1 MSETA
6 AGPSVGPYERVLW
19 SSPSIA
25 LGSFDASPDCEDF
38 ETAGAVGD
46 WPAIA
51 FSRSSVGIAQE
62 RHDPFV
68 SDGTVAVLHN
78 PRYPY
83 RRFRV
88 DRRGDHCE
96 WMCIDPELLLGVN
109 PLLGR
114 DPERPFTR
122 SHVPLSR
129 RAAALVR
136 LAGRH
141 VREFSPADDLW
152 VEETLIET
160 LGTLMPGAPPER
172 TRSSRRHDAIVRSV
186 RELLS
191 SRPERAWTVHSIAKV
206 VGASP
211 FHTCRVFRR
220 GTGQTLHAY
229 LTEQRLRKALTL
241 IEEGLSDLRSIA
253 STLGFASPSHF
264 TASFRRAFGTPPGG
278 FRAAATPANVR
289 DLAGRLAHAR
299 RSV

>member
-1 MSETA
+1 MTETGG
-6 AGPSVGPYERVLW
+6 GPSVGPYERVLW
-19 SSPSIA
+19 SSPAIT
-25 LGSFDASPDCEDF
+25 LGSFDASPECEDF

-46 WPAIA
+46 KPSIA
-51 FSRSSVGIAQE
+51 FSRTSVGIAQE

-78 PRYPY
+78 PRHPY

-96 WMCIDPELLLGVN
+96 WMCVDPELLLGVN
-109 PLLGR
+109 PRLGR
-114 DPERPFTR
+114 DPNRPFTR

-141 VREFSPADDLW
+141 VREFSPPDDLW

-160 LGTLMPGAPPER
+160 LATLMPGAAPGR
-172 TRSSRRHDAIVRSV
+172 TRSSRRHDRIVRSV

-191 SRPERAWTVHSIAKV
+191 SRPERPWTVHSIARV

-211 FHTCRVFRR
+211 FHVCRVFRR
-220 GTGQTLHAY
+220 GTGHTLHAY
-229 LTEQRLRKALTL
+229 LTEQRLRRALTL
-241 IEEGLSDLRSIA
+241 IEEGRKDLRAVA
-253 STLGFASPSHF
+253 SALGFASPSHF
-264 TASFRRAFGTPPGG
+264 AASFRRAFGTPPGG

-289 DLAGRLAHAR
+289 DLAARLAQGA
-299 RSV
+299 